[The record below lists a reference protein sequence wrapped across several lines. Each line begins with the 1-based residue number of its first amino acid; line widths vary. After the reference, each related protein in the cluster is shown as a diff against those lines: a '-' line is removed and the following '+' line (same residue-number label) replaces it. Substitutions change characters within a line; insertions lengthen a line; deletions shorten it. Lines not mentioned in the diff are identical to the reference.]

1 MNLLRAPGLEFEF
14 GPYEVLLVVA
24 GLSLLMAAVMLTIQ
38 RGRPFSAAALYLAI
52 GALLGTGVR
61 LVGWDWIDPV
71 QDAEA
76 MSRVAEFAVIV
87 ALFGAGVKLDRP
99 LTWRGWR
106 STVLLLAVAM
116 PLTIAGVALTG
127 VWLLGLSLPAAL
139 LLGAILAP
147 TDPVLADDVQV
158 ERPGDEEAEDEAR
171 FSITAEAG
179 LNDGMAFPFVMLAL
193 FAAQRGVD
201 DIGAWIVEWGV
212 FDLVYAVVIGLVF
225 GAVAG
230 RLIAMLTYRIVDK
243 GWLAAPF
250 DGYIAVASILAVY
263 GSAEIAEGYGFLA
276 VFAAGV
282 AFRRYERSH
291 EYNQRL
297 HEFTLIVEKL
307 AELAVLLLLGSLL
320 PIGEALALGLPLL
333 AAVAILLFLVRPLAV
348 LVALIPATLATR
360 HRAFIAWFGIRGIGS
375 VYYLGFALAA
385 TAMPE
390 ARTLF
395 VVTAAAI
402 VASVFLH
409 GVTSGYL
416 TRRLVPE
423 ADPERQ
429 GRRGRR

>member
-1 MNLLRAPGLEFEF
+1 MNLMRAPGFEF
-14 GPYEVLLVVA
+14 GVEPYEVLLVVA

-38 RGRPFSAAALYLAI
+38 RGRPFSAAALYLAV
-52 GALLGTGVR
+52 GVMLGTGVR
-61 LVGWDWIDPV
+61 LVGWDWIDPLENP
-71 QDAEA
+71 DI
-76 MSRVAEFAVIV
+76 MSRAAEFAVIV
-87 ALFGAGVKLDRP
+87 SLFGAGVKLDRP
-99 LTWRGWR
+99 FTWRGWR
-106 STVLLLAVAM
+106 STAFLLAIAM

-127 VWLLGLSLPAAL
+127 VWLLGLSVPAAL
-139 LLGAILAP
+139 LLGAVLAP

-193 FAAQRGVD
+193 FAAERGVD
-201 DIGAWIVEWGV
+201 DIGAWIVEWGLLD
-212 FDLVYAVVIGLVF
+212 FVYPVVAGLTF

-250 DGYIAVASILAVY
+250 DGYIALASILAVY
-263 GSAEIAEGYGFLA
+263 GLAEIAEAYGFLA

-282 AFRRYERSH
+282 AFRRYERTH

-320 PIGEALALGLPLL
+320 PIGEAFAIGFPVLAT
-333 AAVAILLFLVRPLAV
+333 VAILLFLVRPLAV
-348 LVALIPATLATR
+348 FVALIPATLKRR

-390 ARTLF
+390 AQTLF
-395 VVTAAAI
+395 VVVAASIA
-402 VASVFLH
+402 ASVLVH

-423 ADPERQ
+423 ADPESHARRKQ
-429 GRRGRR
+429 G